1 MNHWIDLELAGS
13 KGNRLALNARA
24 KVTAGGLVQTYA
36 VLSGGSYLSQNDLRI
51 HVGLG
56 CIKRIDKVEISWPAG
71 TTEVLTDLNADHIY
85 DVKEGEG
92 IVAHEKIRPMLPK
105 N

>member
-1 MNHWIDLELAGS
+1 M
-13 KGNRLALNARA
+13 
-24 KVTAGGLVQTYA
+24 QTSA

-56 CIKRIDKVEISWPAG
+56 SSKRVDKVEIFWPAG
-71 TTEVLTDLNADHIY
+71 TTEVLTDLPADHIY

-92 IVAHEKIRPMLPK
+92 IVAQEKIKPVLPK

>member
-1 MNHWIDLELAGS
+1 M
-13 KGNRLALNARA
+13 
-24 KVTAGGLVQTYA
+24 QTYA

-51 HVGLG
+51 HAGLG
-56 CIKRIDKVEISWPAG
+56 GSNRVAKVEIFWPAG
-71 TTEVLTDLNADHIY
+71 TTEVLTDLAADHIY

-92 IVAHEKIRPMLPK
+92 IVAHEKIKPVLPK

>member
-1 MNHWIDLELAGS
+1 
-13 KGNRLALNARA
+13 
-24 KVTAGGLVQTYA
+24 VTAGVLVQTAA

-56 CIKRIDKVEISWPAG
+56 GASRVDKVEIFWPAG
-71 TTEVLTDLNADHIY
+71 STEVLTQLTADHVY

-92 IVAHEKIRPMLPK
+92 IVSQEKIKPVLPK
-105 N
+105 H